1 MKMRQSVRTITV
13 LFSGIMLLF
22 LSACGGGQGPGGT
35 SSGSPVTSQFWVRA
49 ADQTFV
55 QPLVAA
61 YNKTHTNQVK
71 LTIIP
76 NDNFVTKF
84 ASATAAGTPPDVV
97 AIDLVFLPAFAANGQ
112 MTDITDKA
120 KALPFFNQL
129 NPSHIRL
136 STYQGKI
143 YALPFSGDA
152 SFLVYNKDLFQKA
165 GLDPN
170 TPPKTWA
177 EVEQD
182 ATKIRALGPDYYG
195 FYFSGSC
202 GGCNIFTFM
211 PYVWAS
217 GGDILNAD
225 GTQATV
231 YPNPV
236 LKDALSFYRRMWVAG
251 DVPASGKADPGTNFF
266 TPFGTGKIGIQGTG
280 SFAVG
285 TLKQQF
291 PNINFGVAPLPSKDG
306 SANSSF
312 AGGDVIGVPKG
323 SQHVNEAF
331 DFINWCLSDNTQTE
345 LFAKNG
351 SIPVR
356 TDLANNKYSQL
367 DSRYVLVAHQMSIGK
382 TVYSVH
388 ENQLIN
394 DNNGPW
400 ATMLQRAIFTGDI
413 DGAMST
419 AQQQF
424 TQILSSS

>member
-1 MKMRQSVRTITV
+1 MKIRQFVRTLTV
-13 LFSGIMLLF
+13 LFPGMLLLF
-22 LSACGGGQGPGGT
+22 LSACGTPG
-35 SSGSPVTSQFWVRA
+35 SSGSSSGPVTISFWIRA

-55 QPLVAA
+55 QPLAAA
-61 YNKTHTNQVK
+61 YNKGHTNQVK

-84 ASATAAGTPPDVV
+84 ASASAAGTPPDVV
-97 AIDLVFLPAFAANGQ
+97 GIDLVFLPAFAANGQ

-129 NPSHIRL
+129 SPSHVRL

-143 YALPFSGDA
+143 YALPFSA
-152 SFLVYNKDLFQKA
+152 ESSFLLYNKDLFKKA

-170 TPPKTWA
+170 SPPKTWA
-177 EVEQD
+177 EIEQD
-182 ATKIRALGPDYYG
+182 AAKIRALGKDYYG

-217 GGDILNAD
+217 GGDILNSE

-231 YPNPV
+231 SPNPT
-236 LKDALSFYRRMWVAG
+236 LKDALSFYRRMWLAG
-251 DVPASGKADPGTNFF
+251 DVPPSAKADSGTNFF
-266 TPFGTGKIGIQGTG
+266 TPFTTDKVGMQGAG
-280 SFAVG
+280 AFAVG
-285 TLKQQF
+285 TLKQQY
-291 PNINFGVAPLPSKDG
+291 PKINFGVAPLPSKDG
-306 SANSSF
+306 SNTSSF

-331 DFINWCLSDNTQTE
+331 DFINWCLSDTTQIE
-345 LFAKNG
+345 QFAKNG

-356 TDLANNKYSQL
+356 TDLATNKYSQL
-367 DSRYVLVAHQMSIGK
+367 DTRYILISHQMSLGK

-400 ATMLQRAIFTGDI
+400 ATMIQKAVFGGDI

-424 TQILSSS
+424 AQILSST

>member
-1 MKMRQSVRTITV
+1 MKMRKFVRA
-13 LFSGIMLLF
+13 LSLLLPGIVMLF
-22 LSACGGGQGPGGT
+22 LAACGGPG
-35 SSGSPVTSQFWVRA
+35 SSGAGGPVTISFWIRA
-49 ADQTFV
+49 ADQTFA
-55 QPLVAA
+55 QPLVDA
-61 YNKTHTNQVK
+61 YNKSHTNQVK

-84 ASATAAGTPPDVV
+84 ASASAAGSPPDVV
-97 AIDLVFLPAFAANGQ
+97 GIDLVFLPAFAAHGQ

-129 NPSHIRL
+129 NPSHVRL

-177 EVEQD
+177 EIEQD
-182 ATKIRALGPDYYG
+182 AAKIRALGPDTYG

-211 PYVWAS
+211 PYIWAS
-217 GGDILNAD
+217 GGDILNAE
-225 GTQATV
+225 GTQATIS
-231 YPNPV
+231 PNPI
-236 LKDALSFYRRMWVAG
+236 LKDALSFYHRMWQAG
-251 DVPASGKADPGTNFF
+251 DVPPSAKSDPGTNFF
-266 TPFGTGKIGIQGTG
+266 TPFSTGKIGIQGTG

-291 PNINFGVAPLPSKDG
+291 PNINFGVAPFPSEDG
-306 SANSSF
+306 SSVSSF

-331 DFINWCLSDNTQTE
+331 DFINWCLTDNTQVE
-345 LFAKNG
+345 LFAKGG

-356 TDLANNKYSQL
+356 TDLAKNKYSQL
-367 DSRYVLVAHQMSIGK
+367 DDRYVLVNHQMSIGK

-400 ATMLQRAIFTGDI
+400 ATMLQKAIFGGDI

-424 TQILSSS
+424 TQILNSGTG

>member
-1 MKMRQSVRTITV
+1 VTI
-13 LFSGIMLLF
+13 S
-22 LSACGGGQGPGGT
+22 
-35 SSGSPVTSQFWVRA
+35 FWIRA

-55 QPLVAA
+55 QPLADA
-61 YNKTHTNQVK
+61 YNKSHKNQVK
-71 LTIIP
+71 LAIIP
-76 NDNFVTKF
+76 NDQFVTKF
-84 ASATAAGTPPDVV
+84 ASASAAGTPPDVV
-97 AIDLVFLPAFAANGQ
+97 GIDLVFLPAFAAHGQ

-120 KALPFFNQL
+120 KALSFFSQL
-129 NPSHIRL
+129 SPSHVRL
-136 STYQGKI
+136 STYQDKI
-143 YALPFSGDA
+143 YALPFSA
-152 SFLVYNKDLFQKA
+152 ESSFLLYNKDLFKRA

-177 EVEQD
+177 EIEQ
-182 ATKIRALGPDYYG
+182 AAAKIRALGKDYYG

-217 GGDILNAD
+217 GGDILNVT
-225 GTQATV
+225 GTQPTV
-231 YPNPV
+231 SPNPM
-236 LKDALSFYRRMWVAG
+236 LKDALSFYRRMWLAG
-251 DVPASGKADPGTNFF
+251 DIPASAKSDSGTNFF
-266 TPFGTGKIGIQGTG
+266 TPFTTNKVGMQGAG
-280 SFAVG
+280 AFSVG
-285 TLKQQF
+285 TLKQQY

-306 SANSSF
+306 SNASSF
-312 AGGDVIGVPKG
+312 AGGDVIGIPKG
-323 SQHVNEAF
+323 SAHVNEAF
-331 DFINWCLSDNTQTE
+331 DFINWCLSNDTQVE

-367 DSRYVLVAHQMSIGK
+367 DPRYILIAHEMSLGK

-400 ATMLQRAIFTGDI
+400 ATMIQKAVFGGDI
-413 DGAMST
+413 DAAMST

-424 TQILSSS
+424 SQILSSS

>member
-1 MKMRQSVRTITV
+1 MKMHQFFRAMIM
-13 LFSGIMLLF
+13 LFLGIMPLALV
-22 LSACGGGQGPGGT
+22 ACGGGPNGG
-35 SSGSPVTSQFWVRA
+35 SSNGPVTISFWIRA

-55 QPLVAA
+55 QPLADT
-61 YNKTHTNQVK
+61 YNKTHKNQVK

-84 ASATAAGTPPDVV
+84 ASASAAGSPPDVV
-97 AIDLVFLPAFAANGQ
+97 GIDLVFLPAFAAHGQ

-129 NPSHIRL
+129 SPSHVRL
-136 STYQGKI
+136 STYQGRI
-143 YALPFSGDA
+143 YALPFSGDS
-152 SFLVYNKDLFQKA
+152 SFLLYNKDLFKQA

-170 TPPKTWA
+170 SPPKTWA
-177 EVEQD
+177 EIEQD
-182 ATKIRALGPDYYG
+182 AGKIRALGKDIYG

-211 PYVWAS
+211 PYTWAS

-231 YPNPV
+231 SPNPI
-236 LKDALSFYRRMWVAG
+236 LKDALSLYRRMWVAG
-251 DVPASGKADPGTNFF
+251 DIPASAKSDPGTNFF
-266 TPFGTGKIGIQGTG
+266 SPFGTGKIGIVG
-280 SFAVG
+280 SGAFAVG

-291 PNINFGVAPLPSKDG
+291 PNINFGVAPFPSKDG
-306 SANSSF
+306 SNVSSF

-331 DFINWCLSDNTQTE
+331 DFINWCLTDNTQIE

-351 SIPVR
+351 SVPVR
-356 TDLANNKYSQL
+356 TDLANNQYSRL
-367 DSRYVLVAHQMSIGK
+367 DQRYILVAHQMSIGK

-400 ATMLQRAIFTGDI
+400 ATMLQRAIFGGDI

>member
-1 MKMRQSVRTITV
+1 MKMRQFVQSITA
-13 LFSGIMLLF
+13 LFPGIMLLF
-22 LSACGGGQGPGGT
+22 LSACGGPGSNAANG
-35 SSGSPVTSQFWVRA
+35 PVTISFWVRA

-55 QPLVAA
+55 QPVVKA
-61 YNKTHTNQVK
+61 YNTSHKNQVK
-71 LTIIP
+71 LTIVP
-76 NDNFVTKF
+76 NDQFVTKF
-84 ASATAAGTPPDVV
+84 ATASANGTAPDVV
-97 AIDLVFLPAFAANGQ
+97 AIDLVYLPSFASAGQ
-112 MTDITDKA
+112 MTDITAQA
-120 KALPFFNQL
+120 KALSFFDQL
-129 NPSHIRL
+129 SPSHIRL

-143 YALPFSGDA
+143 YALPFSA
-152 SFLVYNKDLFQKA
+152 ESSFLLYNKTLFQKA

-177 EVEQD
+177 EIEQD
-182 ATKIRALGPDYYG
+182 AAKIRALGSDTYV
-195 FYFSGSC
+195 FYFSGAC

-217 GGDILNAD
+217 GGDILNAN

-231 YPNPV
+231 SPNPI
-236 LKDALSFYRRMWVAG
+236 LKDALSFYHRMWAAG
-251 DVPASGKADPGTNFF
+251 DIPAGAKSDDGTNFF
-266 TPFGTGKIGIQGTG
+266 TPFSTGKIGMLG
-280 SFAVG
+280 SGAFSVG
-285 TLKQQF
+285 TLKQQY
-291 PNINFGVAPLPSKDG
+291 PNVDFGVAPLPGKDG
-306 SANSSF
+306 GNSSF

-331 DFINWCLSDNTQTE
+331 DFINWCLGQDVQVE
-345 LFAKNG
+345 QFAKNG

-367 DSRYVLVAHQMSIGK
+367 DPRYVLISHQLSIGK
-382 TVYSVH
+382 TVYSIQ

-400 ATMLQRAIFTGDI
+400 ATMIQQAVFTGNI

-424 TQILSSS
+424 TQILHSS

>member
-1 MKMRQSVRTITV
+1 MKTHKFFRAM
-13 LFSGIMLLF
+13 IMLF
-22 LSACGGGQGPGGT
+22 LGILPLALLACGGGG
-35 SSGSPVTSQFWVRA
+35 SSNGPVTISFWIRA

-55 QPLVAA
+55 QPLAA
-61 YNKTHTNQVK
+61 EYNKTHKNQVK

-84 ASATAAGTPPDVV
+84 ASASAAGTPPDVV
-97 AIDLVFLPAFAANGQ
+97 GIDLVFLPAFAAHGQ

-129 NPSHIRL
+129 SPSHVRL

-143 YALPFSGDA
+143 YALPFSA
-152 SFLVYNKDLFQKA
+152 ESSFLLYNKDLFKQA

-177 EVEQD
+177 EIEQD
-182 ATKIRALGPDYYG
+182 SAKIRALGKDYYG

-211 PYVWAS
+211 PYIWAS
-217 GGDILNAD
+217 GGDILNAE

-231 YPNPV
+231 SPNPV

-251 DVPASGKADPGTNFF
+251 DIPPSGKADPGTNFF
-266 TPFGTGKIGIQGTG
+266 TPFTTGKVGMQGAG
-280 SFAVG
+280 AFAVG
-285 TLKQQF
+285 TLKQQY

-306 SANSSF
+306 TTSSSF

-331 DFINWCLSDNTQTE
+331 DFINWCLSDNTQVE

-367 DSRYVLVAHQMSIGK
+367 DQRYILVAHQMSIGK

-400 ATMLQRAIFTGDI
+400 ATMIQKAVFSGDI
-413 DGAMST
+413 DGAMNA

>member
-1 MKMRQSVRTITV
+1 MKMRKFVRA
-13 LFSGIMLLF
+13 LSLLLPGIVMLF
-22 LSACGGGQGPGGT
+22 LSACGGPSSNGGA
-35 SSGSPVTSQFWVRA
+35 GNPVTISFWIRA
-49 ADQTFV
+49 ADQTFA
-55 QPLVAA
+55 QPLVDA
-61 YNKTHTNQVK
+61 YNKSHTNQVK

-84 ASATAAGTPPDVV
+84 ASASAAGTPPDVV
-97 AIDLVFLPAFAANGQ
+97 GIDLVFLPAFAAHGQ
-112 MTDITDKA
+112 MTDLTDKA

-129 NPSHIRL
+129 NPSHVRL
-136 STYQGKI
+136 STYQGSI

-177 EVEQD
+177 EIEQD
-182 ATKIRALGPDYYG
+182 AAKIRALGPDTYG

-211 PYVWAS
+211 PYIWAS
-217 GGDILNAD
+217 GGDILNAE

-231 YPNPV
+231 SPNPV
-236 LKDALSFYRRMWVAG
+236 LKDALSFYHRMWQAG
-251 DVPASGKADPGTNFF
+251 DVPPSAKSDPGTNFF
-266 TPFGTGKIGIQGTG
+266 TPFSTGKIGIQGTG

-291 PNINFGVAPLPSKDG
+291 PNINFGVAPFPSEDG
-306 SANSSF
+306 SSVSSF

-331 DFINWCLSDNTQTE
+331 DFINWCLTDTTQVE
-345 LFAKNG
+345 QFAKGG

-356 TDLANNKYSQL
+356 TDLAKNKYSQL
-367 DSRYVLVAHQMSIGK
+367 DERYVLVNHQMSIGK
-382 TVYSVH
+382 TVYSVY

-400 ATMLQRAIFTGDI
+400 ATMLQKAIFGGDI
-413 DGAMST
+413 DGAMNT

-424 TQILSSS
+424 TQILNSGTG

>member
-1 MKMRQSVRTITV
+1 MKMHQFFRATAMLFISTI
-13 LFSGIMLLF
+13 LLV
-22 LSACGGGQGPGGT
+22 LSACGGANP
-35 SSGSPVTSQFWVRA
+35 SGDASGPVTISFWIRA

-55 QPLVAA
+55 QPLATA
-61 YNKTHTNQVK
+61 YNKTHKNQVK

-84 ASATAAGTPPDVV
+84 ASASAAGTPPDVV
-97 AIDLVFLPAFAANGQ
+97 GIDLVFLPAFAANGQ
-112 MTDITDKA
+112 MTDITEKA
-120 KALPFFNQL
+120 KALRFFNQL
-129 NPSHIRL
+129 SPSHVRL

-143 YALPFSGDA
+143 YALPFSGDS
-152 SFLVYNKDLFQKA
+152 SFLLYNKDLFKKA

-177 EVEQD
+177 EIERD
-182 ATKIRALGPDYYG
+182 AAKIRALGKDIYG

-202 GGCNIFTFM
+202 GGCNIFTFQ
-211 PYVWAS
+211 PYIWAS

-231 YPNPV
+231 SPNPV
-236 LKDALSFYRRMWVAG
+236 LKDALSFYHRMWAAG
-251 DVPASGKADPGTNFF
+251 DIPASAKSDPGTNFF
-266 TPFGTGKIGIQGTG
+266 TPFGTGKIGIQGSG
-280 SFAVG
+280 AFAVG
-285 TLKQQF
+285 TLKQQY
-291 PNINFGVAPLPSKDG
+291 PNIDFGVAPFPSEDG
-306 SANSSF
+306 SKTSAF

-331 DFINWCLSDNTQTE
+331 DFINWCLTDNTQIE

-356 TDLANNKYSQL
+356 TDLANNQYSQL
-367 DSRYVLVAHQMSIGK
+367 DPRYILVAHQMSIGK

-400 ATMLQRAIFTGDI
+400 ATMLQKAIFGGDI

-424 TQILSSS
+424 TQILRSS